1 MPRLLKLLACTLAG
15 AFPVVASADEPIRHS
30 AFDIRHSAAG
40 GGVAERI
47 GIMTHFAHGQPLDL
61 IPPLVATGVRHVRDE
76 VYWDHVEVAPGRF
89 EFPKKFDDYL
99 AALRRHD
106 IRPLVPLTF
115 ESRHHDGGQ
124 TPHTEAGFQAYAR
137 YAVEVLRRY
146 GDQIQAVEI
155 WNEYNGGFIKGPATE
170 DRSGT
175 YTKMLRHAY
184 AAIKR
189 ERPDVTVLG
198 ASTAGLPFPYLE
210 RLGAAGAFAHM
221 DAVSIHPY
229 RDTRPPETLEPAI
242 RRLQKLI
249 ARHSPDRPLPI
260 WVTEIGWP
268 ARPPGAQTGPALD
281 EDTQAAYLV
290 RCIAILLH
298 AGVEKVYWYQFLEH
312 GVDAGLGMLRAQ
324 KGYPP
329 KPAHAAFVTLLAQLR
344 DIATLER
351 EPAADGI
358 YSFILRPKSPTTA
371 SSDIRHSSLD
381 IRHSAAP
388 PPTRLLWSLRPVN
401 IPTHG
406 ATRLVR
412 LDGASET
419 PPDWI
424 VLTDRPVY
432 LHGATAS
439 PAPAPGGDDRPSPL
453 AASVADFSFEQDRG
467 GWSYGSMTFSRTGAT
482 EFTRLTETRVT
493 DWKEEWHLPGTP
505 LSLSEEE
512 QHPATAGLRPVAAVR
527 RWTSDRGG
535 PVRVEARFEAQAQGD
550 GVRVRILA
558 DGQVRASEVIG
569 GPRRPVFEVAFD
581 CELPAGGHL
590 DFAVD
595 PGPGGTAH
603 HDATRV
609 EVTIFPSTSTSAP
622 KTP

>member
-1 MPRLLKLLACTLAG
+1 MPRSLQFRTLACLLIG
-15 AFPVVASADEPIRHS
+15 HWSLVLG
-30 AFDIRHSAAG
+30 HSAAG
-40 GGVAERI
+40 GGGLADRV

-76 VYWDHVEVAPGRF
+76 IYWDHIEVAPGRF
-89 EFPKKFDDYL
+89 EFPAKFDDYM
-99 AALRRHD
+99 AALRRHQ

-124 TPHTEAGFQAYAR
+124 TPYTEDGFRAYAR

-146 GDQIQAVEI
+146 GHQIQAVEI
-155 WNEYNGGFIKGPATE
+155 WNEYNGGFIKGPAMQ

-175 YTKMLRHAY
+175 YTRMLRHAY

-210 RLGAAGAFAHM
+210 RLGEAGAFAHM

-229 RDTRPPETLEPAI
+229 RDTQPPETLEPAI
-242 RRLQKLI
+242 RRLQALI

-268 ARPPGAQTGPALD
+268 ARAPGASSGPPLD

-312 GVDAGLGMLRAQ
+312 GVDVGLGMLRDE
-324 KGYPP
+324 KGFPP
-329 KPAHAAFVTLLAQLR
+329 KPAHAAFVTLLAQFR
-344 DIATLER
+344 DVAALER
-351 EPAADGI
+351 EPAAHGV
-358 YSFILRPKSPTTA
+358 YSFVLRPLAPSGE
-371 SSDIRHSSLD
+371 R
-381 IRHSAAP
+381 AAP
-388 PPTRLLWSLRPVN
+388 PSRLLWSLRPVR

-412 LDGASET
+412 LDGTSET

-439 PAPAPGGDDRPSPL
+439 PVPAPGPDDPPAPL
-453 AASVADFSFEQDRG
+453 ADSAADFSFEQDRG
-467 GWSYGSMTFSRTGAT
+467 GWSYGSMTFSRTGST
-482 EFTRLTETRVT
+482 EFTRLTQTRVT

-505 LSLSEEE
+505 LSISDEE
-512 QHPATAGLRPVAAVR
+512 QHPASAGGRPVAAVR
-527 RWTSDRGG
+527 RWTSERGG
-535 PVRVEARFEAQAQGD
+535 TVRVQARFESLGAGQGD
-550 GVRVRILA
+550 GVQVRVLT
-558 DGQVRASEVIG
+558 DGQVRASELIG
-569 GPRRPVFEVAFD
+569 GPRRPVFELDFET
-581 CELPAGGHL
+581 ELPPGGHI

-595 PGPGGTAH
+595 PGPRGNPH

-609 EVTIFPSTSTSAP
+609 SVAILPPRNSPAP
-622 KTP
+622 HHE

>member
-1 MPRLLKLLACTLAG
+1 MPRSLQFRALACLLIGHWSLVAG
-15 AFPVVASADEPIRHS
+15 HSDAFGRAES
-30 AFDIRHSAAG
+30 
-40 GGVAERI
+40 VAERI

-61 IPPLVATGVRHVRDE
+61 IPPLAATGVRHVRDE
-76 VYWDHVEVAPGRF
+76 IYWDQVEVAPGRF
-89 EFPKKFDDYL
+89 EFPKKFDAYMG
-99 AALRRHD
+99 ALRRHD

-115 ESRHHDGGQ
+115 ESRHYDDGQ

-137 YAVEVLRRY
+137 YAVEVLRHY

-155 WNEYNGGFIKGPATE
+155 WNEYNGGFIKGPATR

-175 YTKMLRHAY
+175 YAQMLRHAY

-210 RLGAAGAFAHM
+210 RLGEAGAFAHM

-229 RDTRPPETLEPAI
+229 RDTQPPETLEPAI
-242 RRLQKLI
+242 RRLREII

-268 ARPPGAQTGPALD
+268 ARPPGADSGPPLD

-298 AGVEKVYWYQFLEH
+298 VGVEKVYWYQFLEH
-312 GVDAGLGMLRAQ
+312 GVDAGLGMLRNEP
-324 KGYPP
+324 GFPP
-329 KPAHAAFVTLLAQLR
+329 KPSHAAFVTLLAQLR
-344 DIATLER
+344 GVATMER
-351 EPAADGI
+351 EPAAHGI
-358 YSFILRPKSPTTA
+358 YSFALRPAPHSP
-371 SSDIRHSSLD
+371 
-381 IRHSAAP
+381 AP
-388 PPTRLLWSLRPVN
+388 PPARLLWSLKPVR

-412 LDGASET
+412 LDGTSET

-424 VLTDRPVY
+424 VLTDRPIY

-439 PAPAPGGDDRPSPL
+439 PAPAPGQDDPPAPL
-453 AASVADFSFEQDRG
+453 ADSAADFSFEQDRG
-467 GWSYGSMTFSRTGAT
+467 GWSYGSMVFSRTGSV
-482 EFTRLTETRVT
+482 EFTRLTHHRVT
-493 DWKEEWHLPGTP
+493 DWKEEWFIPGTP
-505 LSLSEEE
+505 LSISADE
-512 QHPATAGLRPVAAVR
+512 QHPASAGGRPVAAVR
-527 RWTSDRGG
+527 RWTSERGG
-535 PVRVEARFEAQAQGD
+535 MVRVQARFESLAPGQGD
-550 GVRVRILA
+550 GVRVRVLA
-558 DGQVRASEVIG
+558 DEQVRASEVIG
-569 GPRRPVFEVAFD
+569 GSRRPSFELAFD
-581 CELPAGGHL
+581 CELPPGGHL

-595 PGPGGTAH
+595 PGPGGTPH

-609 EVTIFPSTSTSAP
+609 SVSILPTATTPAP
-622 KTP
+622 KNHE